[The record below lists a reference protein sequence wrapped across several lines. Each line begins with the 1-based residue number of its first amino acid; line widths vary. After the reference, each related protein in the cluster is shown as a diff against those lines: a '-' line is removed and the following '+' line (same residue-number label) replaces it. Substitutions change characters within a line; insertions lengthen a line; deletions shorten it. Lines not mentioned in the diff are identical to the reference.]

1 MSDEL
6 VVAKTVQTAPL
17 RTLAEGLKSMLV
29 EMSLVFDKDGIRM
42 IAMDNTR
49 TVLTHMRLYANKFEH
64 YEYNHTAP
72 RLDVG
77 LNTDHFHRVV
87 KTVTNDDTITF
98 SVSKAESNHLTIT
111 LENGEKKRRVR
122 YRLNLLDRD
131 DSDISIPER
140 EFSTRITMPS
150 LDFLKICRD
159 MTLLSAKTVD
169 IKNVGNA
176 LTFSCKGPFAS
187 QTVTMGDSAAD
198 SMSIN
203 KKEENDEI
211 VSGTFSLPHLVLFTK
226 CSNLS
231 NNLEI
236 HLKNDWFLMIRYVIA
251 NLGDIKLCLM
261 PCSS

>member
-1 MSDEL
+1 MSDDL
-6 VVAKTVQTAPL
+6 VIAKTVQTAPM
-17 RTLAEGLKSMLV
+17 RILAEGLKSMLV

-42 IAMDNTR
+42 SAMDNTR
-49 TVLTHMRLYANKFEH
+49 TVLTHMRLHASKFEQ

-77 LNTDHFHRVV
+77 LNTDHFYRIV

-98 SVSKAESNHLTIT
+98 SISKSESNHLCIT
-111 LENGEKKRRVR
+111 LENGEKKRRIKNK
-122 YRLNLLDRD
+122 LNLLDRD
-131 DSDISIPER
+131 ESDINMPET
-140 EFSTRITMPS
+140 EFSARITMPS
-150 LDFLKICRD
+150 MDFQKICRD

-169 IKNVGNA
+169 VKNVGGT
-176 LTFSCKGPFAS
+176 LTFTCKGPFAS
-187 QTVTMGDSAAD
+187 QTVTMGDSTSDMAITK
-198 SMSIN
+198 S
-203 KKEENDEI
+203 KPDEI

-236 HLKNDWFLMIRYVIA
+236 HMKNDWFLMIRYVIA

>member
-6 VVAKTVQTAPL
+6 VVAKTVQTAPI

-29 EMSLVFDKDGIRM
+29 VMSLVFDKDGVRM

-49 TVLTHMRLYANKFEH
+49 TVLTHMRLYADKFEH
-64 YEYNHTAP
+64 YEYNHSAP

-77 LNTDHFHRVV
+77 LNTDHFYRVV

-131 DSDISIPER
+131 DSDITIPER
-140 EFSTRITMPS
+140 EFTTRITMPS
-150 LDFLKICRD
+150 LDFQKICRD

-169 IKNVGNA
+169 IKNLGNS

-187 QTVTMGDSAAD
+187 QTVTMGDSGSELTVA
-198 SMSIN
+198 
-203 KKEENDEI
+203 KKETEEI

-261 PCSS
+261 PCAS

>member
-1 MSDEL
+1 MAEEL
-6 VVAKTVQTAPL
+6 VVAKTVQTAPI

-29 EMSLVFDKDGIRM
+29 EMSLVFDRNGVRM

-49 TVLTHMRLYANKFEH
+49 TVLTHMRLHADKFEH
-64 YEYNHTAP
+64 FEYNHDAP
-72 RLDVG
+72 KLDVG
-77 LNTDHFHRVV
+77 LNTDHFYRIV

-98 SVSKAESNHLTIT
+98 SVSRSDSNHLTVT
-111 LENGEKKRRVR
+111 LENGEKKRRFR
-122 YRLNLLDRD
+122 YKLNPLDRD
-131 DSDISIPER
+131 DSDIQMPET
-140 EFSTRITMPS
+140 EFSARVTMPS
-150 LDFLKICRD
+150 LDFQKICRD

-169 IKNVGNA
+169 IKNVGST

-187 QTVTMGDSAAD
+187 QTVTMGDSTTD
-198 SMSIN
+198 ISIN
-203 KKEENDEI
+203 KKEDNEI
-211 VSGTFSLPHLVLFTK
+211 VSGTYSLPHLVLFTK

-236 HLKNDWFLMIRYVIA
+236 HMKNDWFLMIRYVIA

>member
-1 MSDEL
+1 MSDDL
-6 VVAKTVQTAPL
+6 VVAKTVQTAPI

-42 IAMDNTR
+42 LAVDNAK
-49 TVLTHMRLYANKFEH
+49 TVLTHMRLQAPKFEH
-64 YEYNHTAP
+64 YEYNHSAP
-72 RLDVG
+72 KLDVG
-77 LNTDHFHRVV
+77 LNTDHFYRIV

-98 SVSKAESNHLTIT
+98 SVSKSESNHLMIT
-111 LENGEKKRRVR
+111 LENGEKKRRIR

-131 DSDISIPER
+131 DSDITMPET
-140 EFSTRITMPS
+140 EFATRITMPS
-150 LDFLKICRD
+150 LDFQKICRD

-169 IKNVGNA
+169 IKNVGDS

-187 QTVTMGDSAAD
+187 QTVTMGDST
-198 SMSIN
+198 SEISIT
-203 KKEENDEI
+203 KKENNEI

-261 PCSS
+261 PCST